1 MNDERIQQALDGEL
15 PFEQLDQAE
24 AERYHQYRQ
33 AFAAALRPLGRLPEV
48 DVTPRVFGTLGE
60 RRALGTAPAPA
71 PGRGIW
77 AAIAGWVWTPRAFTL
92 RPAFGFAAA
101 ALAVFVWQ
109 AQIASGP
116 AAGTPVASGS
126 AAGAPVAQR
135 LVVEFRL
142 AAPDAGSVSL
152 VGDFNAWQPR
162 HQLRRV
168 SDTVWSVSL
177 TLEPGVY
184 DYGFIVDG
192 ETLRLDPLAPRVSD
206 GFGGESSRLA
216 VLAPEV
222 SL

>member
-1 MNDERIQQALDGEL
+1 MNDERIRQALDGEL

-48 DVTPRVFGTLGE
+48 DVTPRVFRTLGE
-60 RRALGTAPAPA
+60 RRALGEAPERARV
-71 PGRGIW
+71 RGIL
-77 AAIAGWVWTPRAFTL
+77 AAMAGWVWAPRALTL
-92 RPAFGFAAA
+92 RPAYGLAAV

-109 AQIASGP
+109 AQIASAP
-116 AAGTPVASGS
+116 APDAPLAGGGT
-126 AAGAPVAQR
+126 AAAPAVQR
-135 LVVEFRL
+135 MVVEFRL
-142 AAPDAGSVSL
+142 AAPEAGSVSL
-152 VGDFNAWQPR
+152 VGDFNAWRPV

-168 SDTVWSVSL
+168 SDTVWSVSV

-192 ETLRLDPLAPRVSD
+192 ETLRLDPLAPRVAD

>member
-1 MNDERIQQALDGEL
+1 
-15 PFEQLDQAE
+15 
-24 AERYHQYRQ
+24 
-33 AFAAALRPLGRLPEV
+33 
-48 DVTPRVFGTLGE
+48 
-60 RRALGTAPAPA
+60 
-71 PGRGIW
+71 
-77 AAIAGWVWTPRAFTL
+77 
-92 RPAFGFAAA
+92 
-101 ALAVFVWQ
+101 
-109 AQIASGP
+109 
-116 AAGTPVASGS
+116 VASGS

-152 VGDFNAWQPR
+152 VGDFNAWQPV

-168 SDTVWSVSL
+168 SDTVWSVSV

-192 ETLRLDPLAPRVSD
+192 GTLRLDPLAPRVSD